1 MSYEIP
7 LTPEQRDYAAKHH
20 GLVYK
25 FLNNNHLPEDE
36 FYDVVIFGYLRAVR
50 RYHTVSYLRKYAFST
65 IAWQAMHS
73 DLFKYRRAQSCQKRS
88 AEVVSLYDTLG
99 PNSNYSLEETIPS
112 PDKLMQTLEER
123 LLLHELAGKVSPQQ
137 IDMVRRRA
145 YGYHLR
151 EIARQQKTPV
161 KRIKE
166 LLGEVHTAFLEIC
179 RES

>member
-1 MSYEIP
+1 MPYEIP

-25 FLNNNHLPEDE
+25 FLNNNRLPEDE

-88 AEVVSLYDTLG
+88 AEVVSLYDT
-99 PNSNYSLEETIPS
+99 SSACISLSGEGI
-112 PDKLMQTLEER
+112 
-123 LLLHELAGKVSPQQ
+123 VSS
-137 IDMVRRRA
+137 
-145 YGYHLR
+145 
-151 EIARQQKTPV
+151 
-161 KRIKE
+161 KE
-166 LLGEVHTAFLEIC
+166 
-179 RES
+179 